1 MTKLNDINC
10 LDCHQLS
17 NLFLPRYPIIGSGPH
32 LAPNLH
38 VVISK
43 MRRKFG
49 KIFSLYLGNEPFV
62 IVADFNLYK
71 EAMAKEELLYRP
83 KLGAN
88 DDFMFPDENGTTS
101 LSF

>member
-1 MTKLNDINC
+1 MTKFNHNNCQYCHLSLN
-10 LDCHQLS
+10 LS
-17 NLFLPRYPIIGSGPH
+17 LPRYPIIGSGPH

-49 KIFSLYLGNEPFV
+49 KIFSLYLGNDPFV

-101 LSF
+101 FIY

>member
-1 MTKLNDINC
+1 
-10 LDCHQLS
+10 
-17 NLFLPRYPIIGSGPH
+17 
-32 LAPNLH
+32 
-38 VVISK
+38 

-88 DDFMFPDENGTTS
+88 DDFMFPDENGTQL
-101 LSF
+101 LSNWE

>member
-1 MTKLNDINC
+1 MPRLSLIIKLI
-10 LDCHQLS
+10 S
-17 NLFLPRYPIIGSGPH
+17 PRYPIIGSGPH